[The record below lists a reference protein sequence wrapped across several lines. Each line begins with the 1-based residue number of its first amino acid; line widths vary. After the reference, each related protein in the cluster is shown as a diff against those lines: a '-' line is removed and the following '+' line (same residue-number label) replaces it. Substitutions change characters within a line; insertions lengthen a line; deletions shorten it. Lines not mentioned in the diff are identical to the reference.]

1 MMPDFLVKAVILS
14 EWKHYSRGKN
24 PRIVAPREKESV
36 PFWFYKP
43 IFYRRKL
50 WIAER
55 FLIRVRF
62 MEISLRRFVVGRSV
76 PHARFPQGQNS
87 CRAMMRLDPIPLPRL

>member
-1 MMPDFLVKAVILS
+1 VNGSITREA
-14 EWKHYSRGKN
+14 
-24 PRIVAPREKESV
+24 RIQKLLRLAKKESV

-62 MEISLRRFVVGRSV
+62 MEISLRHLWWGDPCRTQDFHKGK
-76 PHARFPQGQNS
+76 NS
-87 CRAMMRLDPIPLPRL
+87 CLAMMLLDPIPLPRL

>member
-1 MMPDFLVKAVILS
+1 MLPDFLVKAVILS

-24 PRIVAPREKESV
+24 LKLLRLAKKESV

-62 MEISLRRFVVGRSV
+62 MEISFRHLWWGDPCRTQDFHKGK
-76 PHARFPQGQNS
+76 NS